1 MTRTIPTLTIA
12 MLLAL
17 LAVPG
22 LAQQKAAGA
31 NGRFAPIDRARL
43 QRVMAAD
50 TGVEEFRQEYAAY
63 LGEMEQVLGR
73 LLETSFARQT
83 LARSGMNPQER
94 LAAAKLQ
101 LQQLN
106 EQELAGLKNAFAQ
119 SSSWREL
126 PRQVDAMLKPEVLTA
141 LRNLSAA
148 TGGDVLPGGTTPD
161 VCSNAF
167 QDGTGHQ
174 TPRVSNSDISIANAA
189 VLAAGAIVDSLP
201 DDFLS
206 VAGKV
211 VAVVAR
217 TVVEAVQLTLETLK
231 SISDDCGGN
240 DFQSAVTTSF
250 TGVNDNIA
258 TRASQTSVNTLQAT
272 ANTIS
277 TNVTSIQATVGQTQ
291 TAVNEINGK
300 VDVKVSTRATMAQ
313 VNTLQGTA
321 NTINTKADLTL
332 SKLDTVLGRLDDL
345 EALIRAFQ
353 AENLRLQIE
362 LNLLQ
367 GPRYNLAQFQMPQ
380 SAGGRLELV
389 RTIVDDTI
397 KKGAQIGVP
406 QSVINQANGELATGD
421 GDFTAK
427 NFKDAY
433 AHFRTAY
440 LLVATNPAM
449 RQP

>member
-1 MTRTIPTLTIA
+1 
-12 MLLAL
+12 
-17 LAVPG
+17 
-22 LAQQKAAGA
+22 
-31 NGRFAPIDRARL
+31 
-43 QRVMAAD
+43 
-50 TGVEEFRQEYAAY
+50 
-63 LGEMEQVLGR
+63 
-73 LLETSFARQT
+73 
-83 LARSGMNPQER
+83 MNPQER
-94 LAAAKLQ
+94 LAAAKLL

-119 SSSWREL
+119 STSWREL

-148 TGGDVLPGGTTPD
+148 TAGDVLPGGTTPD

-167 QDGTGHQ
+167 QDGAGHQ

-240 DFQSAVTTSF
+240 DFQSAVTSSF
-250 TGVNDNIA
+250 TDVNNNIA
-258 TRASQTSVNTLQAT
+258 TRASQTSVNTLQTT

-291 TAVNEINGK
+291 TAVNEINSK

-332 SKLDTVLGRLDDL
+332 SKLDTVLGRLDDI

-406 QSVINQANGELATGD
+406 QSVITQANSELDRGD
-421 GDFTAK
+421 TDFTDK